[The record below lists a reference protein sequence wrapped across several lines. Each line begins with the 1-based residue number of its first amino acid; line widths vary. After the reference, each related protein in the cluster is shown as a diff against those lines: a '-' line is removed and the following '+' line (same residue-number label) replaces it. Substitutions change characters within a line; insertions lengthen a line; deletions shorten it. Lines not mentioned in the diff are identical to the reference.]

1 MQCAT
6 AVTYDEIPDNLLH
19 RLPEFLLTM
28 LDPAALAALSLEDL
42 EEFADAYQYGTM
54 RFVANVQIEQA
65 GGPLTPQQATLILQI
80 PQGAP
85 YIEER
90 FVRIAKAAYGNG
102 LFARLEWAVYENA
115 DGSVNIHLWY
125 SSRDNVLIVP
135 DISYDSI
142 AGFLYGVRYEDL
154 YYGGENKQFRTGF
167 QLSEEYAKEPRIYGS
182 WSDNTI
188 NNGKNSYSVA
198 ASVASDWRERLKK
211 TTNQMNIRHRTARLD
226 GSYSW
231 NNVDLAG
238 FLVRGGVTLGGGV
251 YNEDYYELGIHE
263 DIVEDLP
270 RLNVTQAGSGG
281 YLSLAYSGAQRDM
294 IFTPHDGHY
303 FVARVEQHFGDFNF
317 SRFQLDARKYI
328 PVGNV
333 FGHQEQQVR
342 DGMRLNIARQFPTAS
357 FAAQLQSTLESG
369 DVPFSQEV
377 RLDSAG
383 VARGFLHDSVVGT
396 KLISGRLEYRFDVDS
411 AGKNEMYLFSDH
423 AGLGETL
430 DDLEGFHSWGIGSI
444 LTMPIYGGFKLGG
457 YYGFSY
463 DGADDGW
470 GLAFG
475 YQF

>member
-1 MQCAT
+1 MQPAL
-6 AVTYDEIPDNLLH
+6 AVTYDEIPDSIKQ

-42 EEFADAYQYGTM
+42 EEFADAYQFGKM
-54 RFVANVQIEQA
+54 RFVADVIIERS
-65 GGPLTPQQATLILQI
+65 GGPLTPEQATLILQI

-102 LFARLEWAVYENA
+102 LFASLQWAVYENT

-125 SSRDNVLIVP
+125 SSRDSEQIIP
-135 DISYDSI
+135 DISFDSI
-142 AGFLYGVRYEDL
+142 AGFLYGVRYQDL
-154 YYGGENKQFRTGF
+154 YYGGENKQLTAGI
-167 QLSEEYAKEPRIYGS
+167 QTNEEYAREVYVHGS
-182 WSDNTI
+182 WTDNTL
-188 NNGKNSYSVA
+188 NNGKNSYSIS
-198 ASVASDWRERLKK
+198 ASVQSDWRERMKK

-231 NNVDLAG
+231 NGVDLG
-238 FLVRGGVTLGGGV
+238 NLGGAITTGAGL
-251 YNEDYYELGIHE
+251 YSQDYYVLAMHE
-263 DIVEDLP
+263 DIADGLP
-270 RLNVTQAGSGG
+270 RMDVTQEGAGG
-281 YLSLAYSGAQRDM
+281 YVSLAYSGAKRDM

-303 FVARVEQHFGDFNF
+303 FVARAEQHLGDFNF
-317 SRFQLDARKYI
+317 TRFKLDIRKYK
-328 PVGNV
+328 PAGNV
-333 FGHQEQQVR
+333 FGHREQQVQDNLR
-342 DGMRLNIARQFPTAS
+342 MDIARQFPTAS
-357 FAAQLQSTLESG
+357 IAMQVQSVLETG
-369 DVPFSQEV
+369 DVPFSQEI
-377 RLDSAG
+377 RLDSTR

-396 KLISGRLEYRFDVDS
+396 KLVSGRMEYRFDLDK
-411 AGKNEMYLFSDH
+411 AGEYEMYLFSDH

-430 DDLEGFHSWGIGSI
+430 DNLEGFHSWGVGSI
-444 LTMPIYGGFKLGG
+444 LTVPIYGGFKLGG